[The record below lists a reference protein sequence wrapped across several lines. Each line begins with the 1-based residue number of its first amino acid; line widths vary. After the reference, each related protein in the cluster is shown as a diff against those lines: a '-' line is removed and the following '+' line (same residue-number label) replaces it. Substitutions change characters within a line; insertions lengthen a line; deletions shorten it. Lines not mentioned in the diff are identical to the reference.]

1 MKPLRTATED
11 AMVKAEREH
20 LGYIV
25 MLTFPRSIAST
36 NLDLLN
42 AFSANGFVSFRNA
55 DTIVFY
61 PN

>member
-42 AFSANGFVSFRNA
+42 AFSANGFVS
-55 DTIVFY
+55 T
-61 PN
+61 